1 MTTYKDSEV
10 RRAVALD
17 KAKAESAEDA
27 LADSVKAKVFQ
38 HYMDKSEV
46 PMGPMV
52 DGAGNRIS
60 GIEDFLGRDQYGI
73 DSPHPSMVVSD
84 ILEQFPVLSHAGK
97 FHAMLAASSIPEAV
111 NYYHL
116 FKQQAPKLHVTALF
130 DPNIDNNEGATDKE
144 DALTEIITDYNEAF
158 GKEFVIPTWP
168 AMKKDISSRLS
179 HKSPYGGIATN
190 RSQQL
195 DLLIVV
201 DQMLTG
207 FDSKWVNTLYLD
219 KIIDYE
225 SIIQAFSRTNR
236 LFGQISRLASSA
248 ITVSRTPC
256 MVSSRQL

>member
-1 MTTYKDSEV
+1 MLQDIRRSFPNALYLRLHGHTRFMEENRKKGATTCNGVRPTALHRYSIADGIRDGNVLGFDPYMVTTYKDSEV

-84 ILEQFPVLSHAGK
+84 ILEQFPVLSHAGNIPCD
-97 FHAMLAASSIPEAV
+97 ARLPSSIPEAV

-116 FKQQAPKLHVTALF
+116 FKQQAPQVAC
-130 DPNIDNNEGATDKE
+130 DG
-144 DALTEIITDYNEAF
+144 
-158 GKEFVIPTWP
+158 VV
-168 AMKKDISSRLS
+168 
-179 HKSPYGGIATN
+179 
-190 RSQQL
+190 RSQYRQQRRS
-195 DLLIVV
+195 
-201 DQMLTG
+201 DQTKRM
-207 FDSKWVNTLYLD
+207 
-219 KIIDYE
+219 
-225 SIIQAFSRTNR
+225 R
-236 LFGQISRLASSA
+236 
-248 ITVSRTPC
+248 
-256 MVSSRQL
+256 